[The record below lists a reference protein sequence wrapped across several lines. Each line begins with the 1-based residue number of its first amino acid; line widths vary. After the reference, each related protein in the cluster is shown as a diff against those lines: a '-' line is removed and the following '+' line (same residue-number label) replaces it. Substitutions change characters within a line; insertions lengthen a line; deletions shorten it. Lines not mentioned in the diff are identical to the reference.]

1 MLDYSIPV
9 LASASSEGHSNV
21 SLFLVGEPGALT
33 ILAGVATLALVL
45 VQAVLTEGDV
55 LDVRTTTGTTI
66 IWRTVC
72 TFRPRPLAQVTVLT
86 ALPVVVTSTVAVF
99 VELKF
104 EFGSATE
111 HFLGTLESQ
120 RVIRWETV
128 RAFFAPI
135 TSASVFLVMILTRES
150 ITMRCSLSRQASTRS
165 IR

>member
-9 LASASSEGHSNV
+9 LASASSERHSNV

-55 LDVRTTTGTTI
+55 LDIRTTTGTTI
-66 IWRTVC
+66 GWRTVR
-72 TFRPRPLAQVTVLT
+72 TFGPRPPAQVTVLT
-86 ALPVVVTSTVAVF
+86 ALPVVVTSTIAAF

-128 RAFFAPI
+128 RALFAPI
-135 TSASVFLVMILTRES
+135 TSASGFLVMSFRRVS
-150 ITMRCSLSRQASTRS
+150 ITMRSSLSRQASTRS